1 MKTTLNSNVNPQQ
14 QANVPALPS
23 QKPPI
28 LKPKPKST
36 NIYAT
41 PHSNNNNNNNSAH
54 NRSTEPLLNSTINQ
68 TAANVAA
75 ILSSFNTS
83 PSTSITDVSSNNC
96 TPQHNLNGIEEAATA
111 ASLPLSC
118 NIVKHT
124 TFGNGAITTKVTTTT
139 TTTNTPLANASSGA
153 GGYYESVNLL
163 NGTMGRGH
171 KNGMNGVSIDEEIM
185 AVKSNN
191 NTNNSSFMS
200 RTLERRH
207 VKNSEC

>member
-1 MKTTLNSNVNPQQ
+1 MKTTLNSNNNPQVTLAPSLTINHQ
-14 QANVPALPS
+14 LNVPALPA

-28 LKPKPKST
+28 LKPKPKTT

-41 PHSNNNNNNNSAH
+41 ATHADKNDLSLH
-54 NRSTEPLLNSTINQ
+54 NRSTEPLLNHTINNQNQ
-68 TAANVAA
+68 TTAT

-96 TPQHNLNGIEEAATA
+96 TPQHNLNGLELDTPI
-111 ASLPLSC
+111 SC

-139 TTTNTPLANASSGA
+139 TTNAPLINTSIGN
-153 GGYYESVNLL
+153 GGFYDSVNLL
-163 NGTMGRGH
+163 NGTLGRN
-171 KNGMNGVSIDEEIM
+171 KTTPNGISIDDEIM
-185 AVKSNN
+185 AVKNSNG
-191 NTNNSSFMS
+191 SFVS
-200 RTLERRH
+200 KTLERRH

>member
-14 QANVPALPS
+14 QQQQQANVPAVPA

-41 PHSNNNNNNNSAH
+41 PHSNNNSLSAH
-54 NRSTEPLLNSTINQ
+54 NRSTEPLLNST
-68 TAANVAA
+68 TAANVAAA

-96 TPQHNLNGIEEAATA
+96 TPQHNLNGIDEAG
-111 ASLPLSC
+111 SLPLSC

-139 TTTNTPLANASSGA
+139 TTTANTPLANASLGA

-171 KNGMNGVSIDEEIM
+171 KNGMNAVSIDEEIM

-191 NTNNSSFMS
+191 NNNNNNSSFMS